1 MVRPAHLSTIRRSL
15 GDLDSSEESIS
26 PSSPHSPGSIVFR
39 DFSLAPLNAKSTT
52 TSTDPHPSHP
62 LLHIS
67 ELHINPGDWVVV
79 SGQSGAG
86 KSLFLNSIIDA
97 GTRPSVHSS
106 RHHNPH
112 HAGIQTTG
120 YCSVSGTL
128 GYCAQNSSTS
138 LDPLTPVRTQVS
150 YALPRESRRKAID
163 HADTLLDRVG
173 LDGSRYPL
181 ELSGGQR
188 QRVCLILALIHNP
201 DVLIADEVTSALD
214 PVTSLAIRD
223 ILCEFYDAYHPTI
236 VMATHDVS
244 GFVPLATRH
253 LHIDDGVLVD
263 HTDSASRGATC
274 R

>member
-1 MVRPAHLSTIRRSL
+1 MSSGISHWPLSTPNQLLPRPILLLARYCTSL
-15 GDLDSSEESIS
+15 SCILTPGNGSSSRGNLEPE
-26 PSSPHSPGSIVFR
+26 
-39 DFSLAPLNAKSTT
+39 
-52 TSTDPHPSHP
+52 
-62 LLHIS
+62 
-67 ELHINPGDWVVV
+67 
-79 SGQSGAG
+79 
-86 KSLFLNSIIDA
+86 SLFLNSIIDA
-97 GTRPSVHSS
+97 GTRPSVNSS

-120 YCSVSGTL
+120 YCSVSGAL
-128 GYCAQNSSTS
+128 GFCTQNSSTS

-150 YALPRESRRKAID
+150 YALAGESRRETLD

-188 QRVCLILALIHNP
+188 QRACLILALIHQP

-223 ILCEFYDAYHPTI
+223 MLCEFYDAYHPTI
-236 VMATHDVS
+236 VIATHDVS

-253 LHIDDGVLVD
+253 LPINDGVLVD
-263 HTDSASRGATC
+263 HTDSAGKRATC

>member
-1 MVRPAHLSTIRRSL
+1 MVRPAHLSTTPRSP
-15 GDLDSSEESIS
+15 GVLDSSEESTS
-26 PSSPHSPGSIVFR
+26 PSSAHSPGSIVFR
-39 DFSLAPLNAKSTT
+39 DFSLAPLNAESTAT
-52 TSTDPHPSHP
+52 PADPHPSHP
-62 LLHIS
+62 LLRIS
-67 ELHINPGDWVVV
+67 ELHINSGEWVVV

-97 GTRPSVHSS
+97 GTRPSVRSAQPRNS
-106 RHHNPH
+106 N

-128 GYCAQNSSTS
+128 GFCAQNSSTS

-150 YALPRESRRKAID
+150 YALPGESRREAID

-188 QRVCLILALIHNP
+188 QRACLILALIHQP

-214 PVTSLAIRD
+214 PLTSLAIRD
-223 ILCEFYDAYHPTI
+223 MLCEFYDAYHPTI

-244 GFVPLATRH
+244 GFAPLATRH

-263 HTDSASRGATC
+263 HTDNAGRGAAC